1 MDLQR
6 LSDLH
11 PLLRPDPRP
20 CSSIYSQ
27 DVSIIEYKFSLEDLA
42 YQVDESTKLA
52 ESYTLAQLI
61 TENEQLHRD
70 ATYYRRE
77 WDALMR
83 LLDELMDSAILIRTT
98 LKDSYSKIA
107 EAEAAWLAFW
117 GIVEQSSYAHHWI

>member
-6 LSDLH
+6 ISNLH

-27 DVSIIEYKFSLEDLA
+27 DVSIIGDNFSLEDLA
-42 YQVDESTKLA
+42 HHVDESTKLA

-70 ATYYRRE
+70 TLYYRRE

-83 LLDELMDSAILIRTT
+83 LLDELMDSALLIRTT
-98 LKDSYSKIA
+98 LKDSYSKIVQ
-107 EAEAAWLAFW
+107 AEAAWLAFW
-117 GIVEQSSYAHHWI
+117 GIVEQSSYTHHWI